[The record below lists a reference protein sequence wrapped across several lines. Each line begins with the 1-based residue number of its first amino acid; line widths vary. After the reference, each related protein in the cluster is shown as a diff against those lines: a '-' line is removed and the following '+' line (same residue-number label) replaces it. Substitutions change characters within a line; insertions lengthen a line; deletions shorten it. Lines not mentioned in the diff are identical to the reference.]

1 MTKNSKNSPKSLP
14 IQDFIAAMQKE
25 NALIIDTRLPDYF
38 ELGHIISSLN
48 ICNNK
53 AYEGIIQNITPLNK
67 PVLILC
73 KAKEEEESYKN
84 LTKLGFSNILGYLEG
99 SIEAWIGQ
107 NQKFDMVISISSE
120 ELALDSKHNPT
131 AIIIDVRTKEEFD
144 VLHVFNAVNIPLENL
159 TEELAKLNKTQ
170 ETLTY
175 SNTGYTSMLASSLL
189 KKNGFSNVK
198 NVWGG
203 FERIREET
211 VDLVGSK

>member
-1 MTKNSKNSPKSLP
+1 MTKNAKISPKSLP

-38 ELGHIISSLN
+38 ELGHIITSLN

-53 AYEGIIQNITPLNK
+53 AYKGTIKNITPLNK

-159 TEELAKLNKTQ
+159 TVELAKLNKTQ
-170 ETLTY
+170 ETLIY
-175 SNTGYTSMLASSLL
+175 SNTGYTSMLAASLL
-189 KKNGFSNVK
+189 KKNGFTNVK

-203 FERIREET
+203 FERIKEET